1 MLSDIWTIMQK
12 EWKEIVLQRPNLRGG
27 WVGLLVMIGVFG
39 IFIPI
44 QNGPGWVTSPANMV
58 LWAWV
63 PFLLVS
69 GVVADSFAGER
80 ERHTLETLL
89 ASRLSDRAI
98 LLGKVGAAMAY
109 GWGLTMLSVLLGLI
123 TVNVAF
129 GKGEL
134 LLYPASIALG
144 ILGLT
149 LLIAVFAAALGVL
162 VSLRSST
169 VRQAQQGF
177 NVAMLVFLIPILAFP
192 MLPDGVQQLILRVTT
207 NADVETLVLGVLGVL
222 LVVDAGLIAAAMT
235 RFKRARLILD

>member
-12 EWKEIVLQRPNLRGG
+12 EWKEMLLQRPNLRGG
-27 WVGLLVMIGVFG
+27 WVGLLVLIGVFG
-39 IFIPI
+39 IFLPF
-44 QNGPGWVTSPANMV
+44 QNGPGWINSPANLF

-109 GWGLTMLSVLLGLI
+109 GWGLTILSILLGLI
-123 TVNVAF
+123 TVNVVF

-134 LLYPASIALG
+134 LLYPLNISLG

-149 LLIAVFAAALGVL
+149 ILIAVFAAALGVL

-177 NVAMLVFLIPILAFP
+177 NFAMLLFLVPILAFP
-192 MLPDGVQQLILRVTT
+192 MLPDGVQNQLLRLVTK
-207 NADVETLVLGVLGVL
+207 ADMDTLVAGAAGL
-222 LVVDAGLIAAAMT
+222 LLIVDAMLIAAAMA
-235 RFKRARLILD
+235 RFKRAKLILD